1 MDLCETLKSALL
13 KADEQQKTE
22 TGYDS
27 TFSAAKRD
35 QLQKYLEQA
44 ENGVS
49 AGELL
54 RQAQADEQRFAALEA
69 EEEVHPTF
77 DWNGEH
83 YWEVVY
89 MGMGAACKQ
98 MADLL
103 ASFISAEGKASEP

>member
-1 MDLCETLKSALL
+1 MNLCETLKSAVL
-13 KADEQQKTE
+13 KVDEQQKTE

-69 EEEVHPTF
+69 EEEGHPTF
-77 DWNGEH
+77 DWYGEH

-89 MGMGAACKQ
+89 MGMGSACKQ
-98 MADLL
+98 VAALL
-103 ASFISAEGKASEP
+103 KPFVPGDYEP